1 MSPPPASEYDEEDD
15 VPGDA
20 PSPRPGPPPHLAE
33 LTLTTLTADRFEEF
47 HRAAERGFQE
57 EAPPEFL
64 EAERA
69 ATEPERFFGF
79 TVDGRWVSTFGSV
92 RRMLTVPGGAAV
104 PMSGVTAVTVHS
116 AYRRRGLLRRA
127 MAREFELA
135 RTRGETIAALYA
147 SESGIYGR
155 FGYGVATA
163 KYLLSGRTDALA
175 LRPDVA
181 ARLDA
186 AGGSVDEVPGGEF
199 VGLVANLHERL
210 RARRPGSLD
219 RPRAWWAVRLSD
231 PPAWRNG
238 ATALRYVICYDAT
251 GRIDGFATYRVKGGE
266 DDAGNPAGQV
276 LIGEVEAVSPT
287 GYARLWRYLA
297 DLDLVRTFR
306 AQRAAL
312 DEPLL
317 SMVADPRAIVT
328 RREDG
333 LYVRLLDVAAALAI
347 RRYAAPIDIVIE
359 VRDEVLPE
367 QAGRYRVRAEP
378 VAPHTGG
385 SGTGSFGAGRSG
397 AADAENADAQGDLV
411 TSGLAADVARVDAA
425 PNLTLS
431 VRELGAA
438 YLGGTSLGA
447 LHAAG
452 LIDEHCPGAVARAS
466 AAFGW
471 PIAPFCADMF

>member
-1 MSPPPASEYDEEDD
+1 MCPPPASEYDEEDD

-186 AGGSVDEVPGGEF
+186 AGGSADEVPGDEF
-199 VGLVANLHERL
+199 VGLVADLHERL

-219 RPRAWWAVRLSD
+219 RPRRLVG
-231 PPAWRNG
+231 G
-238 ATALRYVICYDAT
+238 AAQR
-251 GRIDGFATYRVKGGE
+251 
-266 DDAGNPAGQV
+266 PAG
-276 LIGEVEAVSPT
+276 
-287 GYARLWRYLA
+287 LA
-297 DLDLVRTFR
+297 ERGH
-306 AQRAAL
+306 RAAL
-312 DEPLL
+312 RHLL
-317 SMVADPRAIVT
+317 RRDRAHRRIRDLPGEGRRRR
-328 RREDG
+328 RREPGRTGADRRGRGG
-333 LYVRLLDVAAALAI
+333 LPDRVRTAMAVSGEPRSGPDIHGAARGAGRAAALDGVRST
-347 RRYAAPIDIVIE
+347 RR
-359 VRDEVLPE
+359 
-367 QAGRYRVRAEP
+367 
-378 VAPHTGG
+378 
-385 SGTGSFGAGRSG
+385 S
-397 AADAENADAQGDLV
+397 
-411 TSGLAADVARVDAA
+411 
-425 PNLTLS
+425 
-431 VRELGAA
+431 
-438 YLGGTSLGA
+438 
-447 LHAAG
+447 
-452 LIDEHCPGAVARAS
+452 
-466 AAFGW
+466 
-471 PIAPFCADMF
+471 